1 MNTTS
6 INWFDDATFYHIYP
20 LGLCGAPAR
29 NDFSSP
35 PVERL
40 SRIGDW
46 IPHLQ
51 SLGVDALYLGP
62 LFSSSTHG
70 YDTADY
76 YHVDQR
82 LGTNETLARLVQQLH
97 AAGIRVVLD
106 GVFNHVGR
114 DFWAFRDVRQNGES
128 SRYVNWF
135 QGIRFGVSSPMGDPF
150 TYETWNGHYE
160 LVRLNLHN
168 PETRQHILEAVRHWM
183 VDFGIDGLRL
193 DVADCLDLDFQREL
207 ADFTRTLRPDFWLM
221 GEVIHGDYRQWANP
235 DILHS
240 VTNYEC
246 YKGLYSSLV
255 DRNYF
260 EIAYAL
266 NRQFGEGGIYRHMQL
281 YNFVDNHDVDRVASK
296 LNNPQYLPL
305 VYGLLFTMPGIP
317 SIYYGSEW
325 GIQGGRTSHSDA
337 DLRPALDIRQ
347 AGVWG
352 QSDDLLNRIQ
362 KLAHLRKS
370 LPALRLGGYRQLAV
384 QPQQLAFSRELD
396 GEVVIAVF
404 NAADEGIPMELRV
417 PYPNGTQ
424 FVDRWNQDEVFGVAD
439 GKICMDAV
447 PPYGMRI
454 LCTHV
459 SYKNSPGMPGLLCG
473 WNDLANGNWGNSCL
487 ALPVQVFHDVTDH
500 KLTSRS
506 IELLPGECLAAK
518 GQGLSF
524 LLNHL
529 GDVAL
534 RVQVHPAIQD
544 GEGVSHLGDDFARRS
559 GGIRAG
565 KPEHLLKHAIAEE
578 HPGVAGIG
586 VGGIGVHSF
595 HHVDGFLAGLPI
607 DRGHEQGNCSG
618 FAIRQP
624 VENRLPLKFEGEI
637 GGSPPGVIDAVQ
649 FQGFGDVQVVAVGN
663 IDGIGCGIQQAHQ
676 QLYVADVF
684 PADICAQDD

>member
-6 INWFDDATFYHIYP
+6 INWFNNAFFYHIYP

-51 SLGVDALYLGP
+51 LLGVDALYLGP

-183 VDFGIDGLRL
+183 ADFGIDGLRL

-266 NRQFGEGGIYRHMQL
+266 NRQFGEGGIYRHLQL

-296 LNNPQYLPL
+296 LNNPQHLPL

-370 LPALRLGGYRQLAV
+370 LPALRQGGYRQLAV
-384 QPQQLAFSRELD
+384 QPQQLAFSRELG

-404 NAADEGIPMELRV
+404 NAADDGIPMELRV

-424 FVDRWNQDEVFGVAD
+424 FVDRWNQDEVFGVVD
-439 GKICMDAV
+439 GKIHLDAV
-447 PPYGMRI
+447 MPYGMRI
-454 LCTHV
+454 LCT
-459 SYKNSPGMPGLLCG
+459 
-473 WNDLANGNWGNSCL
+473 
-487 ALPVQVFHDVTDH
+487 
-500 KLTSRS
+500 
-506 IELLPGECLAAK
+506 K
-518 GQGLSF
+518 GS
-524 LLNHL
+524 
-529 GDVAL
+529 
-534 RVQVHPAIQD
+534 
-544 GEGVSHLGDDFARRS
+544 
-559 GGIRAG
+559 
-565 KPEHLLKHAIAEE
+565 
-578 HPGVAGIG
+578 
-586 VGGIGVHSF
+586 
-595 HHVDGFLAGLPI
+595 
-607 DRGHEQGNCSG
+607 
-618 FAIRQP
+618 
-624 VENRLPLKFEGEI
+624 
-637 GGSPPGVIDAVQ
+637 
-649 FQGFGDVQVVAVGN
+649 
-663 IDGIGCGIQQAHQ
+663 
-676 QLYVADVF
+676 
-684 PADICAQDD
+684 